1 VSPGPLEVHVD
12 RDRCMGS
19 GNCAFRAPA
28 TFDLDDHNVAIIVG
42 DPAAD
47 EAAVRL
53 AVEECPTN
61 ALSLPE
67 PADGPA
73 DRR

>member
-1 VSPGPLEVHVD
+1 
-12 RDRCMGS
+12 MGS

-28 TFDLDDHNVAIIVG
+28 TFDLDDHNVAIVVG

-61 ALSLPE
+61 ALSLLQ
-67 PADGPA
+67 PAPRPTDGPG

>member
-1 VSPGPLEVHVD
+1 VSPGKLQVRVD

-28 TFDLDDHNVAIIVG
+28 TFDLDDRNVAIVVG
-42 DPAAD
+42 DPTAD

-61 ALSLPE
+61 ALSLAE
-67 PADGPA
+67 T
-73 DRR
+73 

>member
-1 VSPGPLEVHVD
+1 MSSGRLEVRVD

-28 TFDLDDHNVAIIVG
+28 TFDLDDHNVAIVMG

-47 EAAVRL
+47 EPAVRL
-53 AVEECPTN
+53 AVDECPTN
-61 ALSLPE
+61 ALSFLE
-67 PADGPA
+67 PG
-73 DRR
+73 RRAVH